1 MRQANIL
8 TAKRALRHQPEE
20 PIDSDPQIARASR
33 PINHSL
39 LHGRPLQD
47 SNRYTFKTRYVHGNI
62 ILPHIDNT
70 IRGRMKA
77 VERMAKSLQ
86 LMCKDTAS
94 GFLYL
99 ARSGFTLIGVAIVG
113 CALALAQYPE
123 IQDLGESRLA
133 EWVRE
138 RQDALT
144 SMVSIDNHHANAA
157 DPADLPK
164 QQSLLAFWL
173 AKKYGVAPEPLSALV
188 AQAYAIGS
196 SHKVDPLL
204 ILAVMG
210 VESGF
215 NPFAQSPVGA
225 QGLMQVMTKIHS
237 DKYERFGGKL
247 AAFDPATNLR
257 VGVLVLQDC
266 IKRGGSVEDGL
277 RAYVGATNLEGDGGY
292 VDKVMAEYA
301 RLGAVAEG
309 RKVPFNMGPNLPA
322 SHEGATP
329 AVAAVATESADSP

>member
-1 MRQANIL
+1 
-8 TAKRALRHQPEE
+8 
-20 PIDSDPQIARASR
+20 
-33 PINHSL
+33 
-39 LHGRPLQD
+39 
-47 SNRYTFKTRYVHGNI
+47 
-62 ILPHIDNT
+62 
-70 IRGRMKA
+70 MKS
-77 VERMAKSLQ
+77 VERMAMSLQ

-113 CALALAQYPE
+113 CLLALAQYPE
-123 IQDLGESRLA
+123 IQDLGESRLV

-144 SMVSIDNHHANAA
+144 SLVSIDNRQTNAS
-157 DPADLPK
+157 DPAELPK
-164 QQSLLAFWL
+164 QQSTLAFWL

-188 AQAYAIGS
+188 AQSYAIGS
-196 SHKVDPLL
+196 SQKVDPLL

-225 QGLMQVMTKIHS
+225 QGLMQVMTKVHS

-247 AAFDPATNLR
+247 AAFDPAANLR

-266 IKRGGSVEDGL
+266 IKRTGSVEEGL

-292 VDKVMAEYA
+292 VDKVMAEYV
-301 RLGAVAEG
+301 RLVAVAEG
-309 RKVPFNMGPNLPA
+309 RKVPFNLGPSLPTALDGTTPTVA
-322 SHEGATP
+322 S
-329 AVAAVATESADSP
+329 AAELVSTH

>member
-1 MRQANIL
+1 M
-8 TAKRALRHQPEE
+8 
-20 PIDSDPQIARASR
+20 
-33 PINHSL
+33 
-39 LHGRPLQD
+39 
-47 SNRYTFKTRYVHGNI
+47 
-62 ILPHIDNT
+62 
-70 IRGRMKA
+70 
-77 VERMAKSLQ
+77 Q
-86 LMCKDTAS
+86 LVCKDTAN

-113 CALALAQYPE
+113 CLLALAQYPE

-144 SMVSIDNHHANAA
+144 NMVSIDNRSANAA
-157 DPADLPK
+157 DPAELPK
-164 QQSLLAFWL
+164 QQSAVAFWL
-173 AKKYGVAPEPLSALV
+173 SKKYGVAPEPLSALIV
-188 AQAYAIGS
+188 QAYALGGAQ
-196 SHKVDPLL
+196 KLDPLL

-237 DKYERFGGKL
+237 DKYDRFGGKL
-247 AAFDPATNLR
+247 AAFDPAANLR

-266 IKRGGSVEDGL
+266 IKRTGSVEDGL

-292 VDKVMAEYA
+292 VDKVMSEYA
-301 RLGAVAEG
+301 RLSAVAEG
-309 RKVPFNMGPNLPA
+309 RKVPFNSGPNLPA
-322 SHEGATP
+322 SREGTTP
-329 AVAAVATESADSP
+329 AVAAVTSESTDSP

>member
-1 MRQANIL
+1 
-8 TAKRALRHQPEE
+8 
-20 PIDSDPQIARASR
+20 
-33 PINHSL
+33 
-39 LHGRPLQD
+39 
-47 SNRYTFKTRYVHGNI
+47 
-62 ILPHIDNT
+62 
-70 IRGRMKA
+70 MKA
-77 VERMAKSLQ
+77 VERVAKSLQ
-86 LMCKDTAS
+86 LMFKDTTS

-113 CALALAQYPE
+113 CVLALAQYPE
-123 IQDLGESRLA
+123 IQNLGESRLV
-133 EWVRE
+133 EWLHE

-144 SMVSIDNHHANAA
+144 SLVRIDNRQTNAS
-157 DPADLPK
+157 DPAELPK
-164 QQSLLAFWL
+164 QQSALAFWL

-188 AQAYAIGS
+188 VQAYAIGS

-225 QGLMQVMTKIHS
+225 QGLMQVMTTIHS

-247 AAFDPATNLR
+247 AAFDPAANLR
-257 VGVLVLQDC
+257 VGVLVLQEC
-266 IKRGGSVEDGL
+266 IKRAGSVEEGL

-309 RKVPFNMGPNLPA
+309 RKVPLNMGPSLPA
-322 SHEGATP
+322 AHEGAAP
-329 AVAAVATESADSP
+329 AVATIATQVAETP

>member
-1 MRQANIL
+1 MQAF
-8 TAKRALRHQPEE
+8 KR
-20 PIDSDPQIARASR
+20 
-33 PINHSL
+33 
-39 LHGRPLQD
+39 
-47 SNRYTFKTRYVHGNI
+47 
-62 ILPHIDNT
+62 T
-70 IRGRMKA
+70 IQGI
-77 VERMAKSLQ
+77 Q
-86 LMCKDTAS
+86 LVCKDAAS

-113 CALALAQYPE
+113 CVLALAQYPE
-123 IQDLGESRLA
+123 IQNLGESRLA
-133 EWVRE
+133 DWVRE
-138 RQDALT
+138 RQDVLT
-144 SMVSIDNHHANAA
+144 DMVRIDGHQANAA

-164 QQSLLAFWL
+164 QQAALAFWL

-188 AQAYAIGS
+188 VQAYAIGS
-196 SHKVDPLL
+196 SHKLDPLL

-225 QGLMQVMTKIHS
+225 QGLMQVMTRVHS

-266 IKRGGSVEDGL
+266 IKRTGSVEDGL
-277 RAYVGATNLEGDGGY
+277 RAYVGATNLDGDGGY

-301 RLGAVAEG
+301 RLVAVAEG
-309 RKVPFNMGPNLPA
+309 RKVPFNLGPNLPVA
-322 SHEGATP
+322 GEGAAP
-329 AVAAVATESADSP
+329 AVAVAPALPDNP